1 MGSACGCEPQA
12 ISLAPAG
19 GAIAFS
25 LVAASLNHCPAASL
39 FFVFPKLSTLLTQIC
54 PPWFISTQTVI
65 QDVIVIEQACSGPR
79 VGR

>member
-39 FFVFPKLSTLLTQIC
+39 FFVFPKLSTLLTEDFLCQGSVREMQWKRGGVNVSLKSC
-54 PPWFISTQTVI
+54 WWL
-65 QDVIVIEQACSGPR
+65 
-79 VGR
+79 